1 MSRQIITPMPQT
13 QKKES
18 SKNTGKK
25 KKFDKN
31 AYLLAFILF
40 FFGILLFFLL
50 TASDNKKL
58 NSTLNETF
66 DFVKKRIER
75 YEIYNTNDQ
84 VKSLVR
90 LMDKTTELSRV
101 IAQEGNLS
109 EKMLDKYANE
119 QRLTGILVLDRNQ
132 KVIEQT
138 TKDGDAMPLWQK
150 LIESDYVCNI
160 AEHPEKTYTTRLR
173 NKGKIYDFAAV
184 ARQDAAG
191 ILIAYVQREEVN
203 EINGDLTMASLFSNF
218 PFEMNGCV
226 VICDA
231 NKVVSTNQQ
240 ELTSQSVEEA
250 KSLYKNE
257 FKTGRNGIVYL
268 HSKHGKWYGRQEK
281 IKDYDAYIFFPR
293 HQVYITRNIVCVI
306 YVLLALLLFLLY
318 RVSRNRTEKR
328 SILQDQK
335 RLRMINALGHA
346 YSSISLVNIET
357 ENIEIIKSSGDMKP
371 DQSGGMLSREHLE
384 EVIQQVIAEP
394 FQKAYWEF
402 VDMSTVAKRLEER
415 ETLSFT
421 VQTVDE
427 RWMTIIIV
435 PQGYDKDGKLCA
447 VLVANRDVTEE
458 KEREIEQD
466 KNLRNAL
473 AAAEHANKA
482 KTAFLNNMS
491 HDIRTPM
498 NAIIGFTALATTHI
512 GSTELVLEYLKKI
525 QTSGQHLLSLIN
537 DVLDMSRI
545 ESGSVRIEYTAVH
558 LPDVLHDLRTI
569 IQGSVHSKQQDLYID
584 TQDVLH
590 EDIITDKLRLTQV
603 LLNIISNAVKYTP
616 VGGMV
621 NIRVSEKPCRRE
633 EYTTL
638 IFSVKDNG
646 IGMSPEFCK
655 QVFDSF
661 SREYTVTE
669 NGIGGTGLGMA
680 ITKNI
685 VDMMGGTIEVESEAG
700 KGTEFTVVLECE
712 TSGMTVKREP
722 IPELKGARALVV
734 DDDAETC
741 MSVSKMLREIEMT
754 ADWTTSGKEAV
765 LRVKEAYEQNR
776 EFKVYIID
784 WLMPDMNGIETVRR
798 IRMVVGPE
806 SPIII
811 LTAYDWSDIE
821 QEAREAGVT
830 AFVSKPLFLS
840 ELREVLMSPEQRA
853 FIRNENQ
860 KLQVEGQRS
869 YEGKKVLLV
878 EDNEL
883 NREIATAIMEEIGL
897 DVDSAEDGT
906 DAVNIMSSAS
916 GSKYDLIFM
925 DIQMP
930 KMDGYTATR
939 EIRTLNKPKCA
950 NIPIIAMTANAFE
963 EDRKKA
969 IKAGMNG
976 HIAKPIS
983 KDVILENLDQIFGR

>member
-191 ILIAYVQREEVN
+191 ILIAYVQKEEVN

-268 HSKHGKWYGRQEK
+268 HSKSGKWYGRQEK

>member
-1 MSRQIITPMPQT
+1 MSRQMRSQMPQV
-13 QKKES
+13 Q
-18 SKNTGKK
+18 K
-25 KKFDKN
+25 KKFDRN
-31 AYLLAFILF
+31 ACLLVFTLIF
-40 FFGILLFFLL
+40 VGILIFSLL

-58 NSTLNETF
+58 NRTLNETF
-66 DFVKKRIER
+66 DFVKTRIES

-101 IAQEGNLS
+101 IAQEGNFRA
-109 EKMLDKYANE
+109 EMLDKYAKE
-119 QRLTGILVLDRNQ
+119 QRLTGILVLDKKL

-138 TKDGDAMPLWQK
+138 TRDGDAMPLWQK
-150 LIESDYVCNI
+150 LIESDYVRDI
-160 AEHPEKTYTTRLR
+160 VEHPEKTYTTRLR
-173 NKGKIYDFAAV
+173 NEGKLYDFVAV
-184 ARQDAAG
+184 ARQDASG
-191 ILIAYVQREEVN
+191 ILIAYKQKEEVN

-226 VICDA
+226 AICDED
-231 NKVVSTNQQ
+231 KIVSTNKQN
-240 ELTSQSVEEA
+240 LVSSSVEGA
-250 KSLYKNE
+250 KSLYENE
-257 FKTGRNGIVYL
+257 FKSGGNGIVHL
-268 HSKHGKWYGRQEK
+268 RSKNGNWYGRQEK
-281 IKDYDAYIFFPR
+281 IKDYNAYVFFPK
-293 HQVYITRNIVCVI
+293 HQVYITRNTICVI
-306 YVLLALLLFLLY
+306 YALLALLIFLFY
-318 RVSRNRTEKR
+318 RVLRNRTEKR

-335 RLRMINALGHA
+335 RLRVINALGHA
-346 YSSISLVNIET
+346 YSSISLVNLKT
-357 ENIEIIKSSGDMKP
+357 EEIEIVKSSKDMKP
-371 DQSGGMLSREHLE
+371 DQQGDILSKAHLE
-384 EVIQQVIAEP
+384 ELIQQVIAEP
-394 FQKAYWEF
+394 FQEAYWEF
-402 VDMSTVAKRLEER
+402 VDMSTVAKRLEEH

-421 VQTVDE
+421 AQTVDE
-427 RWMTIIIV
+427 RWLTIIIV
-435 PQGYDKDGKLCA
+435 PQGYDKDGKLNT
-447 VLVANRDVTEE
+447 VLVANRDMTEE
-458 KEREIEQD
+458 KEHEIEQD

-473 AAAEHANKA
+473 AAAEHANRA

-512 GSTELVLEYLKKI
+512 GSTELVLDYLKKI
-525 QTSGQHLLSLIN
+525 QTSSQHLLSLIN

-545 ESGSVRIEYTAVH
+545 ESGSVRIEYTTVH
-558 LPDVLHDLRTI
+558 LPDILHDLRTI
-569 IQGSVHSKQQDLYID
+569 IQGSVYSKQQDLYID
-584 TQDVLH
+584 TQDVFH
-590 EDIITDKLRLTQV
+590 EDIIIDKLRLTQV
-603 LLNIISNAVKYTP
+603 LLNIISNAVKFTP
-616 VGGMV
+616 VGGM
-621 NIRVSEKPCRRE
+621 S
-633 EYTTL
+633 
-638 IFSVKDNG
+638 
-646 IGMSPEFCK
+646 K

-661 SREYTVTE
+661 SREHTVTE

-685 VDMMGGTIEVESEAG
+685 VDMMGGTIQVESEVG
-700 KGTEFTVVLECE
+700 KGTEFTVILECE
-712 TSGMTVKREP
+712 TSGVTVKREP

-765 LRVKEAYEQNR
+765 LRAREAYEQNQ

-811 LTAYDWSDIE
+811 LTAYDWSDVE

-840 ELREVLMSPEQRA
+840 ELREVLMSPEQRKL
-853 FIRNENQ
+853 IQNENQ
-860 KLQVEGQRS
+860 KIQAASQTS
-869 YEGKKVLLV
+869 YAGKKVLLV

-897 DVDSAEDGT
+897 DVDVAEDGT
-906 DAVNIMSSAS
+906 DAVNIMSSER
-916 GSKYDLIFM
+916 GNNYDLIFM

-939 EIRTLNKPKCA
+939 EIRTLNNSKCA

-983 KDVILENLDQIFGR
+983 SDVILENLDQIFGR

>member
-191 ILIAYVQREEVN
+191 ILIAYVQKEEVN

-218 PFEMNGCV
+218 SFEMNGCV

-281 IKDYDAYIFFPR
+281 IKDYDAYIFFPK

-633 EYTTL
+633 GYTTL

-712 TSGMTVKREP
+712 TSGVTVKREP

>member
-191 ILIAYVQREEVN
+191 ILIAYVQKEEVN

-281 IKDYDAYIFFPR
+281 IKDYDAYIFFPK

-712 TSGMTVKREP
+712 TSGVTVKREP